1 MTTTIRGLLPLALL
15 VALAFV
21 RLRTGWSETAIA
33 WVFGHVQDLIA
44 GWVEQQ
50 GG

>member
-21 RLRTGWSETAIA
+21 RLWTGWSETAIA
-33 WVFGHVQDLIA
+33 WVFGHVQDLIV